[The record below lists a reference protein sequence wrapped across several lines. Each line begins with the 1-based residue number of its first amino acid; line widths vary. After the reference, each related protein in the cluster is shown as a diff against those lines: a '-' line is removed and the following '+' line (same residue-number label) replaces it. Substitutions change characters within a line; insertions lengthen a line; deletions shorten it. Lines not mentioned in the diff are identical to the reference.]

1 MNKFGKGYR
10 YRPKWWIMGGGYSSG
25 TCGKDDNLFKSEVF
39 ESGAD
44 QLLIGIVEAIR
55 EIENPYDET
64 RECADEDGV
73 LERYDNPTYKA
84 FETCRNTI
92 MELLNG
98 E

>member
-10 YRPKWWIMGGGYSSG
+10 YRPKWWIMGDGYSSG

-55 EIENPYDET
+55 EIENPHD
-64 RECADEDGV
+64 DNQIGED
-73 LERYDNPTYKA
+73 RYRWQG

-98 E
+98 G